1 MIKKLSCAISGRHME
16 KFLAKIARLRL
27 KCAKARMRRTVW
39 LSDCI
44 VPFRLVTHSAA
55 TSCCEFGWH
64 AAKPRTAARNQE
76 FAVGWQVAKP
86 RTVLASLA

>member
-44 VPFRLVTHSAA
+44 VPFRLVILQHLLVVNLDGMRPSQEPQLGTTNLQLDGKWLSQ
-55 TSCCEFGWH
+55 
-64 AAKPRTAARNQE
+64 KPC
-76 FAVGWQVAKP
+76 
-86 RTVLASLA
+86 